1 MRPDA
6 LLVVLDT
13 LGKIHKWIQLKALAA
28 SGTRTVIFIREFLLP
43 GMNKLLDI
51 WCLQTGKGKAV
62 WESLDLRQVLHLPK
76 KSLFV

>member
-13 LGKIHKWIQLKALAA
+13 LGKRHEWIRLKAPAA
-28 SGTRTVIFIREFLLP
+28 SGTSTVIFISEFLLP

-62 WESLDLRQVLHLPK
+62 WESLDLRQVFHL
-76 KSLFV
+76 